1 MVDIKKYL
9 SALNIDSSWESILKK
24 YLLAYNIIKE
34 KDIKMFLAQTSHES
48 LSYKRL
54 EESFKYRPEVLIKVF
69 PKYFK
74 TIEEAKDILSKG
86 DEAIAN
92 RVYGGRLGNN
102 FDEGYKYRGRGI
114 IQLTGKSNYIYYG
127 RLLNIDLVNNPDWLL
142 ERNVSVNVACCYWV
156 NRGLLGIDDIRKV
169 TKKING
175 GYNGLEDRIKRYRKI
190 ENL

>member
-1 MVDIKKYL
+1 MIDIKKYL
-9 SALNIDSSWESILKK
+9 AALNIDSSWESILNK
-24 YLLAYNIIKE
+24 YLLAYNITKE

-74 TIEEAKDILSKG
+74 TLEEAKDILYRG
-86 DEAIAN
+86 DEALAN

-127 RLLNIDLVNNPDWLL
+127 KLLNIDLVNNPDWLL
-142 ERNVSVNVACCYWV
+142 ERNVAVNVACCYWI
-156 NRGLLGIDDIRKV
+156 NRGLLGIDDIRKA

-175 GYNGLEDRIKRYRKI
+175 GCNGLEDRIKRYKKI

>member
-1 MVDIKKYL
+1 MIDIKKYL
-9 SALNIDSSWESILKK
+9 AALNIDSSWESILNK
-24 YLLAYNIIKE
+24 YLLAYNITKE

-74 TIEEAKDILSKG
+74 TLEDAKDILSRG
-86 DEAIAN
+86 DEALAN
-92 RVYGGRLGNN
+92 RVYSGRLGNN

-127 RLLNIDLVNNPDWLL
+127 KLLNIDLVNNPDWLL
-142 ERNVSVNVACCYWV
+142 ERNVAVNVACCYWI
-156 NRGLLGIDDIRKV
+156 NRGLLGIDDIRKA

-175 GYNGLEDRIKRYRKI
+175 GYNGLEDRIKRYKKI

>member
-1 MVDIKKYL
+1 MIDIKKYL
-9 SALNIDSSWESILKK
+9 AALNIDSSWESILKK
-24 YLLAYNIIKE
+24 YLLAYNITKE

-74 TIEEAKDILSKG
+74 TLEEAKDILYRG
-86 DEAIAN
+86 DEALAN

-127 RLLNIDLVNNPDWLL
+127 KLLNIDLVNNPDWLL
-142 ERNVSVNVACCYWV
+142 ERNVAVNVACCYWI
-156 NRGLLGIDDIRKV
+156 NRGLLEIDDIRKA

-175 GYNGLEDRIKRYRKI
+175 GYNGLEDRIKRYKKI

>member
-1 MVDIKKYL
+1 MIDIKKYL
-9 SALNIDSSWESILKK
+9 AALNIDSSWESILNK
-24 YLLAYNIIKE
+24 YLLAYNITKE

-74 TIEEAKDILSKG
+74 TLEEAKDILYRG
-86 DEAIAN
+86 DEALAN
-92 RVYGGRLGNN
+92 RVYGRRLGNN

-127 RLLNIDLVNNPDWLL
+127 KLLNIDLVNNPDWLL
-142 ERNVSVNVACCYWV
+142 ERNVAVNVACCYWI
-156 NRGLLGIDDIRKV
+156 NRGLLGIDDIRKA

-175 GYNGLEDRIKRYRKI
+175 GYNGLEDRIKRYKKI

>member
-1 MVDIKKYL
+1 MIDIKKYL

-24 YLLAYNIIKE
+24 YLLAYNITKE

-74 TIEEAKDILSKG
+74 TLEEAKDILYRG
-86 DEAIAN
+86 DEALAN

-127 RLLNIDLVNNPDWLL
+127 KLLNIDLVNNPDWLL
-142 ERNVSVNVACCYWV
+142 ERNVAVNVACCYWI
-156 NRGLLGIDDIRKV
+156 NRGLLSIDDIRKA

-175 GYNGLEDRIKRYRKI
+175 GYNGLEDRIKRYKKI

>member
-1 MVDIKKYL
+1 MIDIKKYL
-9 SALNIDSSWESILKK
+9 TALNIDLSWESVLKK
-24 YLLAYNIIKE
+24 YLLAYNITKE
-34 KDIKMFLAQTSHES
+34 KDIKMFLSQTSHES

-69 PKYFK
+69 PKYFN
-74 TIEEAKDILSKG
+74 TLEEAKDILSRG
-86 DEAIAN
+86 DEALAN

-142 ERNVSVNVACCYWV
+142 DRNIAVNVACCYWI

-175 GYNGLEDRIKRYRKI
+175 GYNGLEDRIKRYKKI

>member
-1 MVDIKKYL
+1 MIDIKKYL
-9 SALNIDSSWESILKK
+9 AALNIDSSWESILNK
-24 YLLAYNIIKE
+24 YLLAYNITKE

-74 TIEEAKDILSKG
+74 TLEEAKDILYRG
-86 DEAIAN
+86 DEALAN

-127 RLLNIDLVNNPDWLL
+127 KLLNIDLVNNPDWLL
-142 ERNVSVNVACCYWV
+142 ERNVAVNVACCYWI
-156 NRGLLGIDDIRKV
+156 NRGLLEIDDIRKA

-175 GYNGLEDRIKRYRKI
+175 GYNGLEDRIKRYKKI

>member
-1 MVDIKKYL
+1 MIDIKKYL
-9 SALNIDSSWESILKK
+9 AALNIDSSWESILNK
-24 YLLAYNIIKE
+24 YLLAYNITKE

-69 PKYFK
+69 PKYFN
-74 TIEEAKDILSKG
+74 TLEEAKDILYRG
-86 DEAIAN
+86 DETLAN

-127 RLLNIDLVNNPDWLL
+127 KLLNIDLVNNPDWLL
-142 ERNVSVNVACCYWV
+142 ERNVAVNVACCYWI
-156 NRGLLGIDDIRKV
+156 NRGLLGIDDIRKA

-175 GYNGLEDRIKRYRKI
+175 GYNGLEDRIKRYKKI

>member
-1 MVDIKKYL
+1 MIDIKRYL
-9 SALNIDSSWESILKK
+9 TALNIDLSWESVLKK
-24 YLLAYNIIKE
+24 YLLAYNITKE
-34 KDIKMFLAQTSHES
+34 KDIKMFLSQTSHES

-69 PKYFK
+69 PKYFN
-74 TIEEAKDILSKG
+74 TLEEAKDILSRG
-86 DEAIAN
+86 DEALAN

-142 ERNVSVNVACCYWV
+142 DRNIAVNVACCYWI

-175 GYNGLEDRIKRYRKI
+175 GYNGLEDRIKRYKKI

>member
-1 MVDIKKYL
+1 MIDIKRYL
-9 SALNIDSSWESILKK
+9 TALNIDLSWESVLKK
-24 YLLAYNIIKE
+24 YLLAYNITKE
-34 KDIKMFLAQTSHES
+34 KDIKMFLSQTSHES

-69 PKYFK
+69 PKYFN
-74 TIEEAKDILSKG
+74 TIEEAKDILSRG
-86 DEAIAN
+86 DEALAN

-142 ERNVSVNVACCYWV
+142 DRNIAVNVACCYWI

-175 GYNGLEDRIKRYRKI
+175 GYNGLEDRIKRYKKI